1 MNNILN
7 GLNEVWKKI
16 NRFIVNNA
24 IRLYCKIVYKYE
36 VIGKENV
43 PSEGSLIFCGNH
55 TSYLDGPLIIVTSP
69 RKMRFMLKLDLKKN
83 LLFRYLAYAYDG
95 IYVKR
100 DSKDIGPLKIAL
112 KELKEGGC
120 IGLFPEGTRNGMEK
134 NDGKLKNGATY
145 MSLKSNAK
153 IIPIGIK
160 GEAKPFHKV
169 TITYGKPLDFSKLL
183 EGKTAKE
190 VEDKASEILRD
201 EIVKL
206 SK

>member
-7 GLNEVWKKI
+7 YLNEGWKKI

-43 PSEGSLIFCGNH
+43 PAEGSLIFCGNH

-83 LLFRYLAYAYDG
+83 LLFRYLAYAYNG

-100 DSKDIGPLKIAL
+100 DSKDIGPLKVAL